1 MKPTAQDVHKAEKKA
16 FLTRLFG
23 LTLLCAA
30 ALLAL
35 NTYLWTKSEIEQAE
49 QLQVDESRFS
59 PTYEDDF
66 SVDKLNSQMSVKQ
79 LRQALWNEELSP
91 PSSGSRANQRTRS
104 ELEADI
110 ARLSTEIEQLEK

>member
-1 MKPTAQDVHKAEKKA
+1 MKPTAQDLHKAEKQA
-16 FLTRLFG
+16 FLARLFG
-23 LTLLCAA
+23 LALLCAL

-35 NTYLWTKSEIEQAE
+35 NTYLWTKSETEQAE
-49 QLQVDESRFS
+49 PLQVDGSRFA

-66 SVDKLNSQMSVKQ
+66 SVDKLNSQVSVKQ

-91 PSSGSRANQRTRS
+91 PSPGSGANQRTRS

-110 ARLSTEIEQLEK
+110 ARLSSEIEQLEK